1 METTV
6 DHQLP
11 KFERRGRTMRVN
23 FDEEE
28 FIQESEGSEPKT
40 MWRYTTAEFSPVAS
54 MRERVEAIIRTRYPT
69 DSSELRASETREYR
83 DLVDRADILARES
96 FGQILSGDYVR
107 EMQRRKLQ
115 RERDTALQGMTHTFD
130 DGAVV
135 QVRPQDLSNFQTAVA
150 DGEPQNWIMEDN
162 TVRMTTVEEMQT
174 AMASGVTQGKT
185 IWNDYADKVKALS
198 VDINAG
204 WPE

>member
-23 FDEEE
+23 FNEEE
-28 FIQESEGSEPKT
+28 FVQESEGFEPKT

-54 MRERVEAIIRTRYPT
+54 MRERVEAIIRSRYPT

-83 DLVDRADILARES
+83 DLVDQADMLARES
-96 FGQILSGDYVR
+96 FGQTLSDDYVR

-150 DGEPQNWIMEDN
+150 AGEPQDWVMEDN

-174 AMASGVTQGKT
+174 AMASGVVQGKT
-185 IWNDYADKVKALS
+185 IWNDYADKVKAL
-198 VDINAG
+198 
-204 WPE
+204 